1 MKIQIEEKKPIDVP
15 SEWCPFDGAK
25 FLIAGTSKPAFGR
38 KMEIFS
44 AKINQELNGYREIT
58 DESAQLTPLDYNKAF
73 ADLILDWEGVIDADG
88 KPIKYSADMAE
99 QLCTM
104 AIDPETKQGLS
115 MALVLFVSEQAE
127 LIQAS
132 AGKAK
137 EELLGKSLSATD
149 INCMALKPN
158 IKNVSSQRSVSKR
171 KRRK

>member
-25 FLIAGTSKPAFGR
+25 FLIAGTSKPAFSR
-38 KMEIFS
+38 KIEIFS

-73 ADLILDWEGVIDADG
+73 ADLILDWEGIVDAEG

-104 AIDPETKQGLS
+104 AVDPETKQGLS
-115 MALVLFVSEQAE
+115 MALVLFVAEQSDR
-127 LIQAS
+127 IQKA
-132 AGKAK
+132 ADKAK
-137 EELLGKSLSATD
+137 DELLGKSLSATD
-149 INCMALKPN
+149 INRMALRLN
-158 IKNVSSQRSVSKR
+158 IKNANSQRSVLKR